1 MRHFVA
7 VLGATALSIS
17 VASAADMPTKAPIVK
32 APMAA
37 PFTWTGFYI
46 GVNGGWGSSR
56 NVGATTF
63 SNSVGQVFTTTGSTF
78 DGNGGFG
85 GVQAGYNWQAGQI
98 VYGLETDLQFAS
110 IKSDIAGGVTG
121 FGDVYNGSRNLNYF
135 GTVRGRV
142 GYAFDRALIYATG
155 GFAYGGLSQSIVSPN
170 AGWNVTAKND
180 AAGFAVGGGL
190 EYALSP
196 PWSVKGEYQFIDFGS
211 RALTGCYA
219 GCGITLSSN
228 NLSRQYHIVRL
239 GLNYKFMGWR

>member
-1 MRHFVA
+1 MKKFVVA
-7 VLGATALSIS
+7 SLAFMAFAAP
-17 VASAADMPTKAPIVK
+17 ASAADMPVK
-32 APMAA
+32 APMAPMA
-37 PFTWTGFYI
+37 VPFSWTGFYI
-46 GVNGGWGSSR
+46 GVNGGYGWSR

-63 SNSVGQVFTTTGSTF
+63 TNSVAQVFTTTGTTF

-98 VYGLETDLQFAS
+98 VYGLEADLQFAS

-121 FGDVYNGSRNLNYF
+121 FADVYNGSRKLNYF
-135 GTVRGRV
+135 GTVRGRL

-155 GFAYGGLSQSIVSPN
+155 GFAYGGLSQSIMSPN
-170 AGWNVTAKND
+170 AGWNVSTNTG
-180 AAGFAVGGGL
+180 AAGYAVGGGL

-196 PWSVKGEYQFIDFGS
+196 PWSVKAEYQFIDFGNH
-211 RALTGCYA
+211 ALAGCYA

-228 NLSRQYHIVRL
+228 NLSRQYHTVRV